1 MPGGDYKLYLDQA
14 FDHEIT
20 IKNSD
25 SDPLV
30 LKLKA
35 KELEK
40 SGKTIDRNIILRK
53 ASSSGSTGS
62 SIQNHA
68 YIGTK
73 GAGELPAE
81 DLMGLSVPELKQE
94 EAEVIQRPVPKEDPL
109 NLWAS
114 QQERSL
120 RLKKNAS
127 IYKEMDSGSQVLAR
141 LSAGMEIEVLERT
154 TPEWWMVA
162 YRNRIGWLEVS
173 QAGQD

>member
-1 MPGGDYKLYLDQA
+1 
-14 FDHEIT
+14 
-20 IKNSD
+20 
-25 SDPLV
+25 
-30 LKLKA
+30 
-35 KELEK
+35 
-40 SGKTIDRNIILRK
+40 
-53 ASSSGSTGS
+53 
-62 SIQNHA
+62 
-68 YIGTK
+68 
-73 GAGELPAE
+73 